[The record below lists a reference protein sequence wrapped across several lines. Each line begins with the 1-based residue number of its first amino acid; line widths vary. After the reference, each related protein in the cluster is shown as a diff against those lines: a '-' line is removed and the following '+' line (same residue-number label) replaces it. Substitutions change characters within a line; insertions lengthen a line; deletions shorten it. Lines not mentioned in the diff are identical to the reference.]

1 MAQAADPELGAG
13 AMVDVHI
20 QVDPELS
27 VADSHAIATRV
38 EVAVREALGEGT
50 SVVVHVEPF
59 PHEG

>member
-1 MAQAADPELGAG
+1 
-13 AMVDVHI
+13 MVDVHI